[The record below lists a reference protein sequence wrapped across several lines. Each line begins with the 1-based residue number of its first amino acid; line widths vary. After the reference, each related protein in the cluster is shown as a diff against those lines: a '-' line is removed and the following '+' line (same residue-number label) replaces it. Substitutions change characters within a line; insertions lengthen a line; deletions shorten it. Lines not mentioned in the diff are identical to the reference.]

1 MYPSTQKYDSSK
13 NKNFENENSKLEKR
27 DSSSKNG
34 NEKEI
39 KESSEN
45 IKIID
50 TEESNYWVSNDKV
63 KKCHY
68 CEKEFNSIF
77 SKKHHCRIC
86 GNVFCYDCCQKNIK
100 EYKGKNKI

>member
-1 MYPSTQKYDSSK
+1 MRNDNIEESK
-13 NKNFENENSKLEKR
+13 SGILYKLLNFFV
-27 DSSSKNG
+27 SKNG

-50 TEESNYWVSNDKV
+50 TEETNYWVSNDKV